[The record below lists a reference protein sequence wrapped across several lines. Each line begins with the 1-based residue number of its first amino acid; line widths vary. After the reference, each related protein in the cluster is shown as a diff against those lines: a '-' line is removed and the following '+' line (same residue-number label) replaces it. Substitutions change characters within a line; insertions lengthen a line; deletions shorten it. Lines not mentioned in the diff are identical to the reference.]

1 MTRTVATAA
10 VLIALLAPSLT
21 RAEDP
26 EMKPEPAV
34 AVDESSAAHAETVVC
49 LSRAEQRQAIAN
61 GQAVTLGAAIHS
73 ARLSVR
79 SRGGRAAREV
89 VKARLCREP
98 EGLRYVLT
106 VLARDGKVTHTSVDA
121 T

>member
-61 GQAVTLGAAIHS
+61 GQAATHA

-89 VKARLCREP
+89 VKARLCREL

-106 VLARDGKVTHTSVDA
+106 VLARDGKVTHTSV
-121 T
+121 